1 MSYLDLVEEFPR
13 DNVQTQFER
22 ILVAA
27 KRAKDLH
34 DHDKIPLAY
43 NHHTAPYLAL
53 QELREGKIISV
64 YREEEPKEVL
74 AEGEGEENEEEE

>member
-13 DNVQTQFER
+13 DNEQTQFEK

-53 QELREGKIISV
+53 QELREGKITSV
-64 YREEEPKEVL
+64 YREEEPLEELPKE
-74 AEGEGEENEEEE
+74 EGEDNEEEE